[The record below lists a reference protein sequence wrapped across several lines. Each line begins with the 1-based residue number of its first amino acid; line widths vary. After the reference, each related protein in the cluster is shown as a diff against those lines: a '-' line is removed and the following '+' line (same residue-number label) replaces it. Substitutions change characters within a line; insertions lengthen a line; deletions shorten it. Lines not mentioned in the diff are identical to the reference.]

1 MKHPLTAALLLA
13 AGPLGADPGA
23 DEARYAAWREAMVR
37 HQIEARSV
45 TDRRV
50 LEAMRRVPRHRF
62 VPETIRHLAY
72 EDSPLPIGEGQ
83 TISQPYVVAFM
94 TAALALKGDERVLE
108 IGTGSG
114 YQAAIL
120 AELAREVYTIEC
132 VPTLAERARETLAS
146 AGYTNVQTRLGDG
159 YLGWPERAPFD
170 AVMVTCAPEDIPEPL
185 VAQLKEGGRIM
196 IPVGGQPSGQ
206 QLILGRKQGGK
217 VETRAV
223 LDVRFVPMVPGRQ
236 AEKGLR

>member
-13 AGPLGADPGA
+13 AGPLGAEPGA
-23 DEARYAAWREAMVR
+23 DEARDAALREAMVR
-37 HQIEARSV
+37 HQIAARSV

-50 LEAMRRVPRHRF
+50 LDAMRRVPRHRF

-72 EDSPLPIGEGQ
+72 EDRPLPIGEGQ

-94 TAALALKGDERVLE
+94 TEALALKGDERVLE

-132 VPTLAERARETLAS
+132 VPALAERARETLAS

-159 YLGWPERAPFD
+159 YLGWPEQAPFD
-170 AVMVTCAPEDIPEPL
+170 AVMVTCAPEDIPDPL

-196 IPVGGQPSGQ
+196 IPVGSQQSGQ